1 MKQADKLADY
11 LLDHARSDL
20 DTDAATL
27 LRRLGRIADVA
38 REVVNAKNRDYQNA
52 AYQELID
59 LIKGKA
65 E

>member
-20 DTDAATL
+20 DTDAAAL